1 MMSAVAGEA
10 RLAQVFLDIAW
21 AISYIP
27 CTSKVPSFPSGGS
40 AMATATATTILKTA
54 IATYPH
60 TKALKDGSVTV
71 PGLQFEHLEVSPIV
85 RAFRRMCRGL
95 EFDVSEMAITTYL
108 TAKAYNRAF
117 TALPIFVLRQFHHSP
132 IVYHVKS
139 GITSPKD
146 LEGRK
151 VGVRAYT
158 VTTGVWAR
166 GILATEYGVDLSK
179 VTWVLNDEEHVEEY
193 QKNYP
198 ANVIYQAGAN
208 LGAMVASGELDAAI
222 GVGRVDSP
230 EVKPLIPNARDA
242 EAAWYQKTGIYPIN
256 HTVVVKD
263 SLLQA
268 DPSLAPRLFKAFKEA
283 KSVFLQRLGSG
294 VELSSD
300 EQALAQRR
308 SLVGDDP
315 LPNGLARN
323 RQTLEAV
330 IRFAHE
336 QQILPR
342 LVRPEEVFAHNTLDL
357 E

>member
-1 MMSAVAGEA
+1 
-10 RLAQVFLDIAW
+10 
-21 AISYIP
+21 
-27 CTSKVPSFPSGGS
+27 
-40 AMATATATTILKTA
+40 MATATGTTVLKTA

-60 TKALKDGSVTV
+60 TKALKDGSVTA

-108 TAKAYNRAF
+108 TAKAYDKRF
-117 TALPIFVLRQFHHSP
+117 TALPIFVLRQFHHAP

-139 GITSPKD
+139 GVKSPKD
-146 LEGRK
+146 LEGKK

-166 GILATEYGVDLSK
+166 GILATEYGVDLSQ
-179 VTWVLNDEEHVEEY
+179 VTWVLNDEEHVEAY
-193 QKNYP
+193 QQHYP
-198 ANVIYQAGAN
+198 ANVVYQAGAN
-208 LGAMVASGELDAAI
+208 LGDMVASGELAAAI

-230 EVKPLIPNARDA
+230 DVKPLIPEAREA

-263 SLLQA
+263 SLLAA
-268 DPSLAPRLFKAFKEA
+268 DPTLAPRLFQAFKEA
-283 KSVFLQRLGSG
+283 KDVFLQRLRTGA
-294 VELSSD
+294 ELSSE

-308 SLVGDDP
+308 DLVGDDP

-323 RQTLEAV
+323 RKTLEAV
-330 IRFAHE
+330 IRFAHD
-336 QQILPR
+336 QKILPR
-342 LVRPEEVFAHNTLDL
+342 LVSPEEVFARNTLDL